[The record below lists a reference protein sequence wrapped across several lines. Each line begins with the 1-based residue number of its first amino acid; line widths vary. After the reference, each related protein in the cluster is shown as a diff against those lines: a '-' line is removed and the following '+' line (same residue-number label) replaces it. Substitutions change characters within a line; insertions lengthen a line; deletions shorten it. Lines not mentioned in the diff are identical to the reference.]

1 MTRLSLIIILLAM
14 NLGTG
19 KAQNG
24 THDKDVSKIAIWGHV
39 RDAFTKASVRDVK
52 ITVMTTDSMVVD
64 TTTAYDITDGRGVYD
79 ATYECMVKA
88 VPQKFIIK
96 ASHPDYEDCYVNFNM
111 KYVKRNSFFDAKW
124 HYMKRRNKQESSMD
138 KELGEVVVKASKVR
152 FAYHG
157 DTLVFNADAFNVPE
171 GSMLDGLLK
180 QMDGVEVNKDG
191 EIKVNGRKVDYLTLN
206 GKDFFKGKNQIMLE
220 NLPYY
225 TVQNIK
231 VFDRSTDASEVV
243 GRDIEQR
250 EYVMDVQLK
259 RKYSTGTIV
268 NAEVGGGV
276 ANERDVKGNSDMKA
290 DRYLGRLFGLRYSD
304 QSRLALVGGINNI
317 GKGTYLGRDDW
328 REREDLSRG
337 VKRNIIGDYMYSS
350 KNGKVTNELYIYSTP
365 WNYDNETRT
374 SSETYFDDHTEYGED
389 YQRYK
394 INRWYSCIDNTLKM
408 KDVQCA
414 FPYDLTWNLN
424 SMIWDEDDELRK
436 SSGMYGSNPF
446 EGALTVD
453 TINTKG
459 TAGTTHTKAYNVCTH
474 LNGVVKL
481 PWGDHLTFGF
491 RGLIQNDYSDNYAF
505 NRYLFNKSPKDN
517 VNENRYEDYGRKERD
532 LYSWLRYSL
541 NWTNGWSLQFDAT
554 YNTVRNDAK
563 RDHYRLDWLGGV
575 YSNMTLDTW
584 QEMLPSSREALQA
597 CLNTNTAY
605 ELNELQHYVQNIEEL
620 QYTKRENGKYTFFRL
635 GFGMQ
640 CKWWNVDYTKEGRQK
655 KVDRNDFLLFPN
667 VTYELGL
674 DNMRK
679 HLYLNVMM
687 TQSDPLARD
696 FVDMTDNSDTLAVKT
711 GNPNLKSTTNYKFD
725 SYYEYLG
732 NHDFNTRIALNG
744 KVVRNAMAQGFV
756 QDAKTGARTYCP
768 ENVNG
773 NWNVGT
779 EYIIGTAL
787 DSLKLFHLNVSTS
800 YGYAQSVDLA
810 GVTSNERSSIS
821 TVLSHN
827 ASLNTYVRYDKGQF
841 TARIAGSVHWSNYHR
856 KEMPL
861 IDNTNVFRFTYGG
874 DCTYTM
880 PCNLQLSTD
889 MQMSSNR
896 GFADSY
902 MNTDC
907 FLWNAQLSY
916 PLCKGRLVARL
927 LCNDIL
933 GQRTNVDYT
942 ANGQGRIE
950 TWNNSIGRYF
960 MLCVRYKLK

>member
-1 MTRLSLIIILLAM
+1 MIRVLFFILLIAM
-14 NLGTG
+14 NAQMGY
-19 KAQNG
+19 AQNG
-24 THDKDVSKIAIWGHV
+24 TEAKDGPEIAIWGHI
-39 RDAFTKASVRDVK
+39 RDSFTKASVRDVK
-52 ITVMTTDSMVVD
+52 IIVMTTDSTVVD
-64 TTTAYDITDGRGVYD
+64 TTTSYDITGGRGVYD
-79 ATYECMVKA
+79 ATYMCMVKA

-180 QMDGVEVNKDG
+180 QMDGLEVNKDG

-231 VFDRSTDASEVV
+231 VFDKSTDASEVV

-250 EYVMDVQLK
+250 DYVMDVQLK

-268 NAEVGGGV
+268 NAEAGGGV
-276 ANERDVKGNSDMKA
+276 ANERDVNGNSDMKA

-317 GKGTYLGRDDW
+317 GKGTYIGGNEW
-328 REREDLSRG
+328 RETDDTSRG

-350 KNGKVTNELYIYSTP
+350 KNGKVTNDLYVYCAP
-365 WNYDNETRT
+365 LDYNNETRT
-374 SSETYFDDHTEYGED
+374 SSETYFDDHNEYGED
-389 YQRYK
+389 YQHCTA
-394 INRWYSCIDNTLKM
+394 NRFYSYVDNTLKI

-436 SSGMYGSNPF
+436 SSGMYNSNPF
-446 EGALTVD
+446 DGALAVD

-459 TAGTTHTKAYNVCTH
+459 TVGTSHSKAYNVWTR

-491 RGLIQNDYSDNYAF
+491 RGLIQNDYFDNYAF
-505 NRYLFNKSPKDN
+505 NRYVFNKSPKDN

-563 RDHYRLDWLGGV
+563 QDHYRLDWLGGV
-575 YSNMTLDTW
+575 YSDMTIDTW
-584 QEMLPSSREALQA
+584 QEMLPSSRETLLT

-605 ELNELQHYVQNIEEL
+605 ELNELQRYVQNINEL
-620 QYTKRENGKYTFFRL
+620 QYTKRDNGKYTFFRL

-640 CKWWNVDYTKEGRQK
+640 YKWWNVDYAKENRQK
-655 KVDRNDFLLFPN
+655 KADRNELLLYPN

-679 HLYLNVMM
+679 HLYLNLVVS
-687 TQSDPLARD
+687 QSDPLARD

-725 SYYEYLG
+725 SYYEYRG
-732 NHDFNTRIALNG
+732 SHDFNTRIALNG
-744 KVVRNAMAQGFV
+744 KVARNAVAQGFV
-756 QDAKTGARTYCP
+756 QDTKTGARIYCP

-779 EYIIGTAL
+779 EYNMGAAL
-787 DSLKLFHLNVSTS
+787 DSLKLFHLNVSSS
-800 YGYAQSVDLA
+800 YNYVQNVDLA
-810 GVTSNERSSIS
+810 GVTSSESSSLS

-827 ASLNTYVRYDKGQF
+827 ASLNTSIKYDKGQL
-841 TARIAGSVHWSNYHR
+841 TVQIKGSLNW
-856 KEMPL
+856 
-861 IDNTNVFRFTYGG
+861 
-874 DCTYTM
+874 
-880 PCNLQLSTD
+880 
-889 MQMSSNR
+889 
-896 GFADSY
+896 
-902 MNTDC
+902 
-907 FLWNAQLSY
+907 
-916 PLCKGRLVARL
+916 
-927 LCNDIL
+927 
-933 GQRTNVDYT
+933 
-942 ANGQGRIE
+942 
-950 TWNNSIGRYF
+950 
-960 MLCVRYKLK
+960 